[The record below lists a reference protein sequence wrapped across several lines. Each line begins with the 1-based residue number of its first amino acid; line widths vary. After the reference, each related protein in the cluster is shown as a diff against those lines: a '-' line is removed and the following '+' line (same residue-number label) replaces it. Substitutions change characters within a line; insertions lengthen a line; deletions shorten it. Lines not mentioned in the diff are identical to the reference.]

1 MTAAGASRSFCS
13 PSVPAMNP
21 SDVSSSVHPLAVVSD
36 IAVRLASADDVVT
49 KTGDVLERLLA
60 AFGAKEVG
68 LWLYGS
74 SGLVCSLRS
83 GTTEV
88 TGEEVAA
95 LLDAGG
101 GSSHALTVRRL
112 VAGTRRIGAL
122 VLRPGTALGSDG
134 LLAFG
139 TVANMLAPELSR
151 AEQMRHL
158 EGEVDRRTRQLDDE
172 KRFTEQIVDSL
183 PVGLYVIDRE
193 YRVMSWN
200 RKRETGM
207 QGISREQA
215 LGRTIF
221 EILHRA
227 PAENLRKEFDEV
239 FRTGRIQQF
248 TIESRASGELRAYR
262 ITKIPMR
269 LGDAAITHVIT
280 IGEDVTDWTVA
291 QDRFAQSEKLA
302 AIGQLAAGVMHEV
315 NNPLATISACAESL
329 ALRLNDMRAEGVDVP
344 AQTGEFLGIIDTEV
358 QRCKRIIDGLLDFS
372 RPRSAEKAASRL
384 NDIVDQ
390 SIFLVKHH
398 ARFKQ
403 LQLQTLLDPE
413 LPLVDA
419 NAEQIIQVLMALMIN
434 AADAMNHQGTITV
447 RTRRGISAQ
456 EAVIAEVID
465 EGPGIPG
472 ADLPKIFDP
481 FFTTKA
487 PGRGTGLGLS
497 ICYGIVTEHR
507 GRIEV
512 DSAIGAGSTFR
523 ILLPAA
529 ALA

>member
-1 MTAAGASRSFCS
+1 MASL
-13 PSVPAMNP
+13 
-21 SDVSSSVHPLAVVSD
+21 DVSTSVHPLALVSD
-36 IAVRLASADDVVT
+36 IAVRLASGDDVVT
-49 KTGDVLERLLA
+49 KTSDALEHLRSALQA
-60 AFGAKEVG
+60 QEVG
-68 LWLYGS
+68 LWLYGAT
-74 SGLVCSLRS
+74 GLVCSLRAGEGS
-83 GTTEV
+83 VTAAEV
-88 TGEEVAA
+88 GA
-95 LLDAGG
+95 LLEAGG
-101 GSSHALTVRRL
+101 GSSDTLSVRRL
-112 VAGTRRIGAL
+112 VAGSRRLGAL
-122 VLRPGTALGSDG
+122 ALRPGVALSSDA

-158 EGEVDRRTRQLDDE
+158 EDEVERRTRQLDDE

-193 YRVMSWN
+193 YRVQAWN

-227 PAENLRKEFDEV
+227 SAESLRAEFDEV
-239 FRTGRIQQF
+239 LRTGRIQQF
-248 TIESRASGELRAYR
+248 NMESRASGELRAYR

-269 LGDAAITHVIT
+269 LSDTAITHVIT
-280 IGEDVTDWTVA
+280 IGEDITDWTLA
-291 QDRFAQSEKLA
+291 QERFAQSEKLA

-315 NNPLATISACAESL
+315 NNPLATISACSESL
-329 ALRLNDMRAEGVDVP
+329 GLRLDDMREQGCEVP
-344 AQTGEFLGIIDTEV
+344 AQSGEFLKIIDTEI
-358 QRCKRIIDGLLDFS
+358 QRCKKIIDGLLDFS
-372 RPRSAEKAASRL
+372 RPRSGEKGAANI
-384 NDIVDQ
+384 NDVVEQ

-398 ARFKQ
+398 RRFKK

-413 LPLVDA
+413 LPVVTA
-419 NAEQIIQVLMALMIN
+419 NAEQLIQVFMALMIN
-434 AADAMNHQGTITV
+434 AADAMEEHEGTVTI
-447 RTRRGISAQ
+447 RTRHGISPR

-465 EGPGIPG
+465 EGEGI
-472 ADLPKIFDP
+472 ARSDLPKIFDP

-497 ICYGIVTEHR
+497 ICYGIIAEHG

-512 DSAIGAGSTFR
+512 DSAVGAGSTFR
-523 ILLPAA
+523 ILLPAGQPS
-529 ALA
+529 

>member
-1 MTAAGASRSFCS
+1 MAH
-13 PSVPAMNP
+13 P
-21 SDVSSSVHPLAVVSD
+21 DVSATVQPLAVVSD
-36 IAVRLASADDVVT
+36 IAVRLASGDDVVT
-49 KTGDVLERLLA
+49 KTSDVLEHLLS
-60 AFGAKEVG
+60 AFGASEVG
-68 LWLYGS
+68 LWLYS
-74 SGLVCSLRS
+74 ATGLVCSLRA
-83 GTTEV
+83 GETRTQP
-88 TGEEVAA
+88 EEVAA
-95 LLDAGG
+95 LLEAGG
-101 GSSHALTVRRL
+101 GSSDALAVRRL
-112 VAGTRRIGAL
+112 VAGTRRLGAL
-122 VLRPGTALGSDG
+122 VLRPTGPLGADA

-139 TVANMLAPELSR
+139 TVANILAPELSR
-151 AEQMRHL
+151 AEQMRQL
-158 EGEVDRRTRQLDDE
+158 EGEVERRTRQLDDE
-172 KRFTEQIVDSL
+172 KGFTQQIVDAL

-193 YRVMSWN
+193 YRVQAWN

-227 PAENLRKEFDEV
+227 PAETLRQEFDEV

-248 TIESRASGELRAYR
+248 NLESRASGEARSFR

-269 LGDAAITHVIT
+269 VSDAGITHVIT

-329 ALRLNDMRAEGVDVP
+329 SLRLDDMRAEGVSVP
-344 AQTGEFLGIIDTEV
+344 EQSDEFLRIIDAEI

-372 RPRSAEKAASRL
+372 RPRSAEKAPARI
-384 NDIVDQ
+384 NEVVEQ
-390 SIFLVKHH
+390 SVFLVKHH
-398 ARFKQ
+398 ARFKK
-403 LQLQTLLDPE
+403 LQLQTMLDPDV
-413 LPLVDA
+413 PMVDA
-419 NAEQIIQVLMALMIN
+419 NAEQLIQVFMALMIN
-434 AADAMNHQGTITV
+434 AADAMAHEGTITV
-447 RTRRGISAQ
+447 RTRRGISRH

-465 EGPGIPG
+465 EGPGIAR
-472 ADLPKIFDP
+472 ADLPRIFDP

-497 ICYGIVTEHR
+497 ICYGIITEHG

-512 DSAIGAGSTFR
+512 DSAVGAGSTFR
-523 ILLPAA
+523 ILLPSTVQA
-529 ALA
+529 